1 MQLVEQH
8 IIKKSNPIFSELD
21 RITFLSKNLYNQALY
36 QIRQEYFNK
45 NKYLKYNDLAR
56 KFSSERQVDYIA
68 LPAKVSQ
75 WVLKQVDKNF
85 ISFFN
90 SIHSNNITHK
100 VHIPKYL
107 NKNGRNLLTFTN
119 QAISVKEL
127 KQGYLKL
134 SGCEGK
140 IPVIHKSIN
149 QVRVVPKNNYFVIE
163 VIYNQEIKPK
173 KQSNNFV
180 GIDLGLNN
188 LATIGGNNTKPM
200 IVNGKPLKS
209 INQYYNKQ
217 LSILKSR
224 QNTCKNKNV
233 NSLKIKQ
240 LTNKRNNKI
249 KDYLHKS
256 SRMLVNQLVSN
267 NVSVIVIGHNKEW
280 KQDINI
286 GKVNNQ
292 NFVQIPYNQFINM
305 ITYKSELEG
314 IKVIQREESYTSKCS
329 FLDNELI
336 CKHETY
342 QGNRI
347 KRGLFRTSTGRL
359 INADLNGALNI
370 LKKEI
375 PNAFNEGY
383 GIEVCSTPLVLTIK

>member
-1 MQLVEQH
+1 MFQKT
-8 IIKKSNPIFSELD
+8 II
-21 RITFLSKNLYNQALY
+21 
-36 QIRQEYFNK
+36 
-45 NKYLKYNDLAR
+45 
-56 KFSSERQVDYIA
+56 
-68 LPAKVSQ
+68 
-75 WVLKQVDKNF
+75 
-85 ISFFN
+85 
-90 SIHSNNITHK
+90 
-100 VHIPKYL
+100 
-107 NKNGRNLLTFTN
+107 
-119 QAISVKEL
+119 
-127 KQGYLKL
+127 
-134 SGCEGK
+134 
-140 IPVIHKSIN
+140 
-149 QVRVVPKNNYFVIE
+149 VRVVPKNNYFVIE
-163 VIYNQEIKPK
+163 IIYNQEIKPK

-256 SRMLVNQLVSN
+256 SRMLVNRLVSN

-280 KQDINI
+280 KQDISI

-314 IKVIQREESYTSKCS
+314 IKVIQREESYTSKCSFLDNELICKHETYQGNRIKRGLFRKCS

>member
-21 RITFLSKNLYNQALY
+21 RMTFLSKNLYNQALY

-45 NKYLKYNDLAR
+45 KKYLKYNDLAR

-100 VHIPKYL
+100 VHIPRYL
-107 NKNGRNLLTFTN
+107 NKNSRNLLTFTN

-140 IPVIHKSIN
+140 IPIIHKNIN

-200 IVNGKPLKS
+200 IVNGRPLKS

-224 QNTCKNKNV
+224 Q
-233 NSLKIKQ
+233 
-240 LTNKRNNKI
+240 R
-249 KDYLHKS
+249 YL
-256 SRMLVNQLVSN
+256 
-267 NVSVIVIGHNKEW
+267 
-280 KQDINI
+280 
-286 GKVNNQ
+286 
-292 NFVQIPYNQFINM
+292 
-305 ITYKSELEG
+305 
-314 IKVIQREESYTSKCS
+314 
-329 FLDNELI
+329 
-336 CKHETY
+336 
-342 QGNRI
+342 
-347 KRGLFRTSTGRL
+347 
-359 INADLNGALNI
+359 
-370 LKKEI
+370 
-375 PNAFNEGY
+375 
-383 GIEVCSTPLVLTIK
+383 

>member
-21 RITFLSKNLYNQALY
+21 RMTLLSKNLYNQALY
-36 QIRQEYFNK
+36 QIRQEYFNEG
-45 NKYLKYNDLAR
+45 KYLKYNDLAR
-56 KFSSERQVDYIA
+56 KLSSEKQIDFIA

-85 ISFFN
+85 VSFFN
-90 SIHSNNITHK
+90 SRKSKNVTHK

-107 NKNGRNLLTFTN
+107 DKNGRNLLTFTN
-119 QAISVKEL
+119 QAISIKEL
-127 KQGYLKL
+127 KEGYLKL

-140 IPVIHKSIN
+140 IPVIHRN
-149 QVRVVPKNNYFVIE
+149 VQQVRIVPSGNHYVVE
-163 VIYNQEIKPK
+163 VIYNKEVKPEN
-173 KQSNNFV
+173 QSNNFV

-200 IVNGKPLKS
+200 IVNGRPLKS

-217 LSILKSR
+217 LAFLKSR
-224 QNTCKNKNV
+224 QDTCNNKKV

-267 NVSVIVIGHNKEW
+267 NVSIIVIGHNKEW

-292 NFVQIPYNQFINM
+292 KFVQIPYNQFIEM
-305 ITYKSELEG
+305 ITYKAELEG

-329 FLDNELI
+329 FIDNEPI

-342 QGNRI
+342 QGKRI
-347 KRGLFRTSTGRL
+347 KRGLFKSASGRL
-359 INADLNGALNI
+359 INADINGALNI

-375 PNAFNEGY
+375 PNAFEGY
-383 GIEVCSTPLVLTIK
+383 GIEVCSTPVVLTTK

>member
-1 MQLVEQH
+1 M
-8 IIKKSNPIFSELD
+8 
-21 RITFLSKNLYNQALY
+21 
-36 QIRQEYFNK
+36 
-45 NKYLKYNDLAR
+45 
-56 KFSSERQVDYIA
+56 
-68 LPAKVSQ
+68 
-75 WVLKQVDKNF
+75 
-85 ISFFN
+85 
-90 SIHSNNITHK
+90 
-100 VHIPKYL
+100 
-107 NKNGRNLLTFTN
+107 
-119 QAISVKEL
+119 
-127 KQGYLKL
+127 
-134 SGCEGK
+134 
-140 IPVIHKSIN
+140 
-149 QVRVVPKNNYFVIE
+149 
-163 VIYNQEIKPK
+163 
-173 KQSNNFV
+173 
-180 GIDLGLNN
+180 
-188 LATIGGNNTKPM
+188 
-200 IVNGKPLKS
+200 
-209 INQYYNKQ
+209 
-217 LSILKSR
+217 
-224 QNTCKNKNV
+224 
-233 NSLKIKQ
+233 
-240 LTNKRNNKI
+240 
-249 KDYLHKS
+249 
-256 SRMLVNQLVSN
+256 NQLVSN

>member
-1 MQLVEQH
+1 
-8 IIKKSNPIFSELD
+8 
-21 RITFLSKNLYNQALY
+21 
-36 QIRQEYFNK
+36 
-45 NKYLKYNDLAR
+45 
-56 KFSSERQVDYIA
+56 
-68 LPAKVSQ
+68 
-75 WVLKQVDKNF
+75 
-85 ISFFN
+85 
-90 SIHSNNITHK
+90 
-100 VHIPKYL
+100 
-107 NKNGRNLLTFTN
+107 
-119 QAISVKEL
+119 
-127 KQGYLKL
+127 
-134 SGCEGK
+134 
-140 IPVIHKSIN
+140 
-149 QVRVVPKNNYFVIE
+149 
-163 VIYNQEIKPK
+163 
-173 KQSNNFV
+173 
-180 GIDLGLNN
+180 
-188 LATIGGNNTKPM
+188 
-200 IVNGKPLKS
+200 
-209 INQYYNKQ
+209 
-217 LSILKSR
+217 
-224 QNTCKNKNV
+224 
-233 NSLKIKQ
+233 
-240 LTNKRNNKI
+240 
-249 KDYLHKS
+249 
-256 SRMLVNQLVSN
+256 MLVNRLVSN

-286 GKVNNQ
+286 GKINNQ